1 MPFKTL
7 LTPSRLLIAGLALSL
22 AYTQWSNSRL
32 ESKLDEALVVNAQI
46 SGSLNT
52 AVSFNAGL
60 RSTVDNLS
68 KSYQEAL
75 EIDLAAAQ
83 RNVTMDSN
91 LEKALSDLA
100 KDEDDEPINDV
111 CSRDERISPANTER
125 MQQYYD
131 QITRGHNED

>member
-7 LTPSRLLIAGLALSL
+7 LTPSRLLIVGLALSL

-83 RNVTMDSN
+83 RNATMDATLQEALLDIGKN
-91 LEKALSDLA
+91 EKD
-100 KDEDDEPINDV
+100 KPDENS
-111 CSRDERISPANTER
+111 CYRDEHISPASVDS
-125 MQQYYD
+125 MQQFYD
-131 QITRGHNED
+131 RTARGDHKG